1 MSSNTCQRV
10 IQMPTKKEH
19 SKQGYR
25 KMRIVYIIAIVITIL
40 LGLASRKYSHSL
52 LLFVALNAGDVLWAM
67 MVYFGFRFILVRKSL
82 VTAIWLSFSF
92 SFGIEFSQLYQA
104 EWINQIRGTL
114 LGALILGKGFLTMDL
129 IRYAVGIM
137 IATIFD
143 KVILVFIQRR
153 YIKRIG

>member
-1 MSSNTCQRV
+1 MT
-10 IQMPTKKEH
+10 TKKEH
-19 SKQGYR
+19 SKQCYR
-25 KMRIVYIIAIVITIL
+25 KMRIVYIIAVVITIL
-40 LGLASRKYSHSL
+40 LGLSSRKYSHSL
-52 LLFVALNAGDVLWAM
+52 LLFVALNAGDVMWAM
-67 MVYFGFRFILVRKSL
+67 MVYFGFRFILIRKSL

-114 LGALILGKGFLTMDL
+114 LGALVLGKGFLTVDL

-143 KVILVFIQRR
+143 KVMLVFIQRR